1 MAKLKLG
8 IDISVNGAKELSR
21 VASDLDGAG
30 DELDDL
36 ATHLDKAADKA
47 RELSDRVEDA
57 SGKLNFDKATSSA
70 QRLEDSGEGLRNMVN
85 GVGDVF
91 SAATDDSASFGDR
104 LALAAGGMADIANGA
119 RNFVI
124 PALQGLASG
133 ALASATSVVSSIGS
147 QVVAWATMG
156 VQSLLNAAKVAAAW
170 LIALGPIALIA
181 AAVIA
186 LVALIIL
193 NWDNIVA
200 FLKGVFDVIAG
211 YVSWLVDA
219 FVEGFTK
226 IMDFLGGVV
235 KGIKDIGKKIWT
247 PISKGFGTAIDFIK
261 GIWNTFVR
269 FWNGIQ
275 ISVPSVDIP
284 LIGKVGGFTIGLP
297 DLPFL
302 AAGGIVDRPTL
313 AVLGERGPEA
323 VIPLDQA
330 GAIGGPTVNI
340 NVSGDLRASER
351 TLPGML
357 LRTLYVAGLTD

>member
-1 MAKLKLG
+1 MARLKLG
-8 IDISVNGAKELSR
+8 IDITVDGAKELSR
-21 VASDLDGAG
+21 VASDLDGTG

-36 ATHLDKAADKA
+36 AKHLDKAADKA
-47 RELSDRVEDA
+47 RELSDEVHEA
-57 SGKLNFDKATSSA
+57 SGKLSFDKATSSA

-85 GVGDVF
+85 GLGDVF

-124 PALQGLASG
+124 PALQGIASG
-133 ALASATSVVSSIGS
+133 ALASATTVVSSIGS
-147 QVVAWATMG
+147 QVAAWATMG
-156 VQSLLNAAKVAAAW
+156 VQSLLHAGKVAAAW
-170 LIALGPIALIA
+170 LIALGPIALLA

-186 LVALIIL
+186 IVALIIL
-193 NWDNIVA
+193 NWDNILK
-200 FLKGVFDVIAG
+200 FLQGIFTAIG
-211 YVSWLVDA
+211 DA
-219 FVEGFTK
+219 LGALGDFITDTWDG
-226 IMDFLGGVV
+226 ILDFLGDIVR
-235 KGIKDIGKKIWT
+235 GIKDIGKKIWT
-247 PISKGFGTAIDFIK
+247 PIGKGFGAAIDFIK
-261 GIWNTFVR
+261 GVWNAFVR

-275 ISVPSVDIP
+275 INVPSVDVP
-284 LIGKVGGFTIGLP
+284 LIGKVGGFSIGLP

-302 AAGGIVDRPTL
+302 AQGGIVDRPTL

-323 VIPLDQA
+323 VVPLDKA
-330 GAIGGPTVNI
+330 GAMGGPTVNI